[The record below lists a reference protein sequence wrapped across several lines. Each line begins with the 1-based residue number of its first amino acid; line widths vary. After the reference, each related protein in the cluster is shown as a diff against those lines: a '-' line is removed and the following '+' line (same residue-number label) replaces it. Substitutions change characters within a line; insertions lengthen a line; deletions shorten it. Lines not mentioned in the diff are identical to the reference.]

1 MMRSGKIWSV
11 PFAALL
17 WNYLLVFLC
26 YTACR
31 LIFIAVN
38 WDYYSEY
45 MTGQLFM
52 SIMRG
57 GLRFDASAIC
67 YLSVLYMLL
76 ALFPLHLKERRWFH
90 MVSKWTML
98 VPVIAGVV
106 LNLGDTVYYRYSDSR
121 TTMAVFQEF
130 GGEDNLLG
138 IFLKESLHS
147 WYLVIAG
154 VVFIWILV
162 RFFRLP
168 SAEWKGRLKVYYPV
182 QVASLVVGAALTLI
196 GMRGGASPVLRPISM
211 NNANAYVN
219 RPVEA
224 VAVVNTPFCLIRSV
238 GKKAMPNPHYIPD
251 DELDRVFSAVVST
264 AAPSLLESRPSES
277 GSIGADGQKN
287 VVVLILESFGTEYFG
302 FYNRD
307 RENYDSYT
315 PFLDQLLDS
324 AWTFEYNFSNGRKSI
339 DAMPSILCGI
349 PYINDHFIT
358 SPYALNKVT
367 GLPGLLAGK
376 GYSTAFFHGAPN
388 GSMGFDAFVK
398 SIGMQEYY
406 GMDEF
411 LAEPEFGGKAANDGT
426 WGIWDE
432 EFLQFTAH
440 KLGQLKRPFMASLF
454 TVSSHHPFAIP
465 ECYREVYPEGDVP
478 IQKCIRYTDHALQ
491 RFFESMQGQEWFR
504 NTLFVIT
511 ADHTNQSAHS
521 VYQTDR
527 GYFNVPVVFYDPSG
541 ELKGHDVER
550 LAQQI
555 DIVPTVL
562 GYLGYDRPFMSFGQ
576 NLLAEPAEETFAFNY
591 SNGIYQLFKGSYM
604 MQFDGHQ
611 ETAFFNYR
619 DDEMLR
625 SNLKGTM
632 PEVEE
637 PMLLLLKGMVQ
648 QYVVRMLNDNLIED

>member
-1 MMRSGKIWSV
+1 MRRSGKIWSV

-17 WNYLLVFLC
+17 WNFLLVFLC

-45 MTGQLFM
+45 MTLPLFM
-52 SIMRG
+52 SIMKG

-67 YLSVLYMLL
+67 YLGSLYMFL
-76 ALFPLHLKERRWFH
+76 ALLPLHFKERHWFH
-90 MVSKWTML
+90 VLSKWVML
-98 VPVIAGVV
+98 VPVLIGVV

-121 TTMAVFQEF
+121 TTMAIFQEF
-130 GGEDNLLG
+130 GGEDNLIG

-147 WYLVIAG
+147 WYLVVAG
-154 VVFIWILV
+154 VLIIWILA
-162 RFFRLP
+162 RFFRYP
-168 SAEWKGRLKVYYPV
+168 SADWKGRLKVYYPV
-182 QVASLVVGAALTLI
+182 QVASLVVAAVLFLI
-196 GMRGGASPVLRPISM
+196 GMRGGASSTLRPISM

-238 GKKAMPNPHYIPD
+238 GKKAMPNPHYLPD
-251 DELDRVFSAVVST
+251 EELDQVFSAVIT
-264 AAPSLLESRPSES
+264 PAANDSAL
-277 GSIGADGQKN
+277 QKN
-287 VVVLILESFGTEYFG
+287 VVVMILESFGTEYFG

-376 GYSTAFFHGAPN
+376 GYTTAFFHGAPN

-398 SIGMQEYY
+398 SIGTQNYY

-411 LAEPEFGGKAANDGT
+411 LAEPEFGGKDANDGT

-440 KLGQLKRPFMASLF
+440 KLGQLKQPFMASLF

-465 ECYREVYPEGDVP
+465 ERYKEVYPEGEVA

-491 RFFESMQGQEWFR
+491 RFFESMSSQEWFR
-504 NTLFVIT
+504 NTLFVLT
-511 ADHTNQSAHS
+511 ADHTNQSAHN

-527 GYFNVPVVFYDPSG
+527 GVFNVPVIFYDPSG
-541 ELKGHDVER
+541 ELKGHDMGR

-562 GYLGYDRPFMSFGQ
+562 GYLGYDRPYMAFGQ
-576 NLLAEPAEETFAFNY
+576 NLLGESADDTFAFNY
-591 SNGIYQLFKGSYM
+591 SNGIYQLFKGSFM
-604 MQFDGHQ
+604 MQFDGQ
-611 ETAFFNYR
+611 NETAFFNYVE
-619 DDEMLR
+619 DEMLHE
-625 SNLKGTM
+625 NLKGSM
-632 PEVEE
+632 PEVED

-648 QYVVRMLNDNLIED
+648 QYVLRMLNDNLIVE